1 VKIRWRGHASFLIEA
16 EGKQIVTDP
25 FNAELGYLLT
35 PLEAD
40 LVTVSHEH
48 WDHNAVETIGG
59 HPQVIRGTGTVTA
72 GGIDFKGIAT
82 FHDRHQG
89 RERGP
94 NTVFKI
100 SAEGLNLVHLGDL
113 GHMLSTE
120 QVQAIGAVDVL
131 LLPVGGRYTIDAA
144 EAVQV
149 VKLLQPQIVI
159 PMHFATAHLSFT
171 LAPLEEFTT
180 HYDKIIKK
188 PYLEVHLP
196 ELGQGLKIIVLD
208 YLSG

>member
-1 VKIRWRGHASFLIEA
+1 VKIRWRGHASFLIETD
-16 EGKQIVTDP
+16 GKRIVTDP
-25 FNAELGYLLT
+25 FNAELGYPLT

-59 HPQVIRGTGTVTA
+59 QPQVIRGTGAFTA

-100 SAEGLNLVHLGDL
+100 SAEGLKLVHLGDL
-113 GHMLSTE
+113 GEMLSAE
-120 QVQAIGAVDVL
+120 QVQEIGAVDIL
-131 LLPVGGRYTIDAA
+131 LLPVGGRYTIDAV
-144 EAVQV
+144 EAIQV

-159 PMHFATAHLSFT
+159 PMHFATPHLSFA
-171 LAPLEEFTT
+171 LAPLEEFTA

-188 PYLEVHLP
+188 PCLEVHLP
-196 ELGQGLKIIVLD
+196 DLAQGLKIIVLD
-208 YLSG
+208 YISG